1 MPSEPLPA
9 DANVG
14 RGYREGM
21 SRPVDPDQT
30 RAVEALGA
38 AVRDG
43 RRRLGLSVQAL
54 AESAGVSFGLVSQ
67 LERGLGNPSL
77 QSIQRLAGALGLPVG
92 QLLDAPSEGLAVV
105 TADRPYVMPPTTA
118 APLEQQAVRELLTP
132 RGESVLQLIRSTLP
146 AGFTNEERPFRHIG
160 TETVTVESGVLIVA
174 QGDRTVRLQ
183 AGDTVTYGCSEPH
196 WWANGHDAPTVVLGA
211 VTPFER

>member
-1 MPSEPLPA
+1 
-9 DANVG
+9 
-14 RGYREGM
+14 M
-21 SRPVDPDQT
+21 SRAADPDQS

-38 AVRDG
+38 AVRGG

-54 AESAGVSFGLVSQ
+54 AERAGVSFGLVSQ

-77 QSIQRLAGALGLPVG
+77 QSIQRLATALGLPIG
-92 QLLDAPSEGLAVV
+92 QLLDAPIDDLAVV
-105 TADRPYVMPPTTA
+105 PAGRRYLMPPATG
-118 APLEQQAVRELLTP
+118 APADQQAVRELLTP
-132 RGESVLQLIRSTLP
+132 RGESALQLIRSTLP
-146 AGFTNEERPFRHIG
+146 PGFSNEERPFRHIG

-174 QGDRTVRLQ
+174 QGERRVVLS

-196 WWANGHDAPTVVLGA
+196 WWANGDDGPTVVLGA